1 MNRFEEVHDM
11 IMLNNLLFNLP
22 KIWMLS
28 KKNWFQKKKE
38 SLKKISKSAA
48 PKSR

>member
-1 MNRFEEVHDM
+1 MNSFEEVHDM

-22 KIWMLS
+22 KIWMLGKKLIAKKEGII
-28 KKNWFQKKKE
+28 KKN
-38 SLKKISKSAA
+38 SKSAA